1 MLELMAAE
9 QFMVIRK
16 NNLAFGQ
23 GAAVALTKQY
33 LYLNYSQPDLFI
45 L

>member
-1 MLELMAAE
+1 MSGLTGEE
-9 QFMVIRK
+9 RFMVIRK

-33 LYLNYSQPDLFI
+33 LYLNYGHPNLFI